1 MNYEDYVKE
10 LFSVMEVTRKINH
23 KYFHN
28 SDNKGPITLSESMM
42 LCCINDY
49 VKKQKENGQVLLGL
63 KASEISKQLKTTKP
77 ATSKMLN
84 ILEEKGYIERIN
96 NKVDRRAVYVNI
108 TKEGVL
114 VLEKQK
120 NNNLKLF
127 TKILQRIGEDD
138 IKNIIMLMKK
148 MNSIMEEVYSEEL
161 K

>member
-1 MNYEDYVKE
+1 MNYENYVKE
-10 LFSVMEVTRKINH
+10 FFSVMEVTRKINYKH
-23 KYFHN
+23 FHN
-28 SDNKGPITLSESMM
+28 SDNKGPLTLSESMM

-49 VKKQKENGQVLLGL
+49 VKIQKEKNQSLLGL

-84 ILEEKGYIERIN
+84 ILEEKGYIERIT

-108 TKEGVL
+108 TEAGIKVL
-114 VLEKQK
+114 QDQRDK
-120 NNNLKLF
+120 NVKLMA
-127 TKILQRIGEDD
+127 KILQRMGEDD

-161 K
+161 